1 MANRKISQLTGTTT
15 TTVNDYFIKNNSG
28 ETETNKVQVKNAI
41 GLTNG
46 SGANSIKSA
55 SFLTAVP
62 ADVSGL
68 NAVGIGNDCEARADY
83 STALGFRAEVF
94 DSIREYGTAIGA
106 NTRVAQYS
114 THIGSGGSAVGA
126 ECFAGGYNTQV
137 SGSRAVG
144 LGYDNRAQGSPSVA
158 IGDRVTAS
166 ANFSIG
172 IGSSLNASAASAI
185 CIGDQNTASAVG
197 AVAIGNNVDSTH
209 INAVG
214 LNVDTSFSSTTHTNH
229 IFTKGSR
236 GIQASSKSGNI
247 TIDGE
252 DTNIGRTTTTL
263 ASNISVTF
271 TNLRDGFT
279 YEIFF
284 SSSSFDV
291 TSVVSTGLTQRYSG
305 GSQLSISGSTR
316 ARWECIRVGTQL
328 YINQTLY

>member
-62 ADVSGL
+62 ADVTGQ
-68 NAVGIGNDCEARADY
+68 NAVGIGNDCEARADFT
-83 STALGFRAEVF
+83 TAIGYRAEAF
-94 DSIREYGTAIGA
+94 DSIREYATAIGA

-126 ECFAGGYNTQV
+126 ECFAGGYNTSV

-144 LGYDNRAQGSPSVA
+144 LGYDNRAEGSPSIA
-158 IGDRVTAS
+158 IGDRCS
-166 ANFSIG
+166 AQGNFSIS
-172 IGSSLNASAASAI
+172 IGSENTATAASSVS
-185 CIGDQNTASAVG
+185 IGNANTATANG
-197 AVAIGNNVDSTH
+197 AVAIGVNTDATH

-214 LNVDTSFSSTTHTNH
+214 LNVDTAFSSTTHTSH
-229 IFTKGSR
+229 IYTTNSR
-236 GIQASSKSGNI
+236 GIQAAARVGNF

-252 DTNIGRTTTTL
+252 GNIVGRTTTVMT
-263 ASNISVTF
+263 ANTTVTF

-279 YEIFF
+279 YEIYFTPDG
-284 SSSSFDV
+284 FDV
-291 TSVVSTGLTQRYSG
+291 TSVISTGLTQRYSG
-305 GSQLSISGSTR
+305 GSQLSMTAAAR
-316 ARWECIRVGTQL
+316 VRWECVRVGGSL